1 MDDNTALLFNDLQLM
16 NAFINFIYKYIY
28 ISAHASS
35 MMTLFSLM
43 SAFNDPE
50 LCSSP
55 TLPPENMLG
64 QLRDIIYPAF
74 PGSPQLLRGT

>member
-1 MDDNTALLFNDLQLM
+1 
-16 NAFINFIYKYIY
+16 
-28 ISAHASS
+28 

-43 SAFNDPE
+43 SAFNGPE

-55 TLPPENMLG
+55 TLPTENMLG

-74 PGSPQLLRGT
+74 PGSPQLEVPER